1 MLEGIG
7 LSLYFAPTK
16 ISIMA
21 LSLTNTVTEQP
32 LPASPAAEP
41 ALSTSDAAALLT
53 IALAGAAA
61 TKASKRYYR
70 KMARKAAWKMMGMK
84 MKAALGFKQDVP
96 DTVMGLNFWLFL
108 GIVVAASILGVVL
121 FGVLGFIIVLGI
133 AFIIYLL
140 LNDK

>member
-1 MLEGIG
+1 
-7 LSLYFAPTK
+7 
-16 ISIMA
+16 MA
-21 LSLTNTVTEQP
+21 LSATTIQTEQSVP
-32 LPASPAAEP
+32 TSPEVQP
-41 ALSTSDAAALLT
+41 SFTNSDAAALLT

-84 MKAALGFKQDVP
+84 LKASLGFKQDVP
-96 DTVMGLNFWLFL
+96 ETVMGMNFWLFL
-108 GIVVAASILGVVL
+108 GIVVAASILGVVI
-121 FGVLGFIIVLGI
+121 FGALGFIIVLGI